1 MLGLKHQSFG
11 FTRNGS
17 FYPYFSHYI
26 KTAAEL
32 CSKISNAYNAS
43 IFFFSEKGDD
53 KHLVIKKTEV

>member
-11 FTRNGS
+11 FTKNGS

-43 IFFFSEKGDD
+43 FFFSSEKGDD